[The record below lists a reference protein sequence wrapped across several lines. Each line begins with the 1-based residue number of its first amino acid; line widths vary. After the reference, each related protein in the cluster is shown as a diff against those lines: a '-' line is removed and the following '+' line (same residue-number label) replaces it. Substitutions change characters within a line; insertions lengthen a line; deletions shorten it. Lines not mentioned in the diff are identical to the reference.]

1 MPQRPDALERGD
13 HASHENTQH
22 DQGTLY
28 EVDSYTWAL
37 RQACALRERRA
48 AALDW
53 DNLAE
58 EVEDLAARHRDA
70 LKSSYEVLLEH
81 LIKFAYA
88 AQAVRA
94 DNSRLWQVHARNARL
109 RIWDL
114 LEEKPG
120 LK

>member
-13 HASHENTQH
+13 HASHENTEH

-37 RQACALRERRA
+37 RQAGPLRERRA

-58 EVEDLAARHRDA
+58 EVEDLAGRHRDA
-70 LKSSYEVLLEH
+70 ITSYLARVLRHLWKLKFWHALLKGNE
-81 LIKFAYA
+81 
-88 AQAVRA
+88 
-94 DNSRLWQVHARNARL
+94 
-109 RIWDL
+109 RIWRS
-114 LEEKPG
+114 EV
-120 LK
+120 